1 MDTRTNSQRQLALVA
16 LGIVFGDIGT
26 SPLYAFRTALAV
38 TPGPATPADILG
50 ILSLIVWALILVVC
64 VKYVSVV
71 LNADNRGEGGVL
83 ALSTLVLTGLVGRGR
98 FALGVMGMLGAALFF
113 ADGALTPAISVLS
126 AVEGLTVGN
135 KGAQIVVLPLTLV
148 ILLVLFRIQ
157 SGGTSRVGRMFG
169 PVMLVWFSTL
179 ALTGIYHIVQE
190 PRVLLAL
197 SPTYALAFTAHH
209 AEISLIV
216 IGAVFLAVTGAE
228 AVFADLGHF
237 GKTPIRMAWYAVVFP
252 SLVSNYLGQG
262 ALVLADPA
270 AAKNPFF
277 LLTPEWALPAL
288 VLLATAATVI
298 ASQAT
303 ISGVFSVVHQA
314 VRLSYVPRLEVRHS
328 SAQTFGQ
335 VYVPVAN
342 VLLCVATVLLVLT
355 FGSSEALAGA
365 YGIAVAGTML
375 ITGLMMLILL
385 LRSDWPARQA
395 LVALMLVIL
404 CVEVLFWVANML
416 KFADGGWVPLAMA
429 AALFLLMNTWINGR
443 VLIAR
448 QIARERRSIKDLKE
462 RLTGAKLPVR
472 VPGTAVFMAST
483 LDGVPRAL
491 WHNLVY
497 NHVLHERIILLTI
510 ITEETPRVLSS
521 QRVQIDD
528 VMPGI
533 IRIVART
540 GFMETPDV
548 TEILREANRRGV
560 RYDPAETTFF
570 VGTESVFYG
579 RSPLR
584 TWEKRL
590 FAFLMRNAR
599 RAASFYGVPEHRLVE
614 LGTRLG
620 V

>member
-1 MDTRTNSQRQLALVA
+1 
-16 LGIVFGDIGT
+16 
-26 SPLYAFRTALAV
+26 
-38 TPGPATPADILG
+38 
-50 ILSLIVWALILVVC
+50 VC

-98 FALGVMGMLGAALFF
+98 FAVGILGMLGAALFF

-135 KGAQIVVLPLTLV
+135 EGAQVVVLPLTLV
-148 ILLVLFRIQ
+148 ILLVVFRIQ
-157 SGGTSRVGRMFG
+157 HRGTSRVGRLFG
-169 PVMLVWFSTL
+169 PVMLAWFSTL
-179 ALTGIYHIVQE
+179 ALTGLYHIAQE

-197 SPTYALAFTAHH
+197 SPTYALGFTAHH

-237 GKTPIRMAWYAVVFP
+237 GKSPIRMAWYGVVFP
-252 SLVSNYLGQG
+252 SLVINYLGQG

-270 AAKNPFF
+270 AARNPFF
-277 LLTPEWALPAL
+277 LLTPDWALPAL

-342 VLLCVATVLLVLT
+342 VLLCVATVLLVLS

-375 ITGLMMLILL
+375 ITGLMMFIFL
-385 LRSDWPARQA
+385 LRSDWPARRA
-395 LVALMLVIL
+395 FVALMLVIL
-404 CVEVLFWVANML
+404 CVELLFWVANML
-416 KFADGGWVPLAMA
+416 KLAGGGWVPLAMA

-443 VLIAR
+443 VLVAR

-462 RLTGAKLPVR
+462 RLTGAERPVR
-472 VPGTAVFMAST
+472 VPGTAVFMASHS
-483 LDGVPRAL
+483 DGIPRAL
-491 WHNLVY
+491 WHNLAY

-510 ITEETPRVLSS
+510 VTEEAPRVLSS
-521 QRVQIDD
+521 QRVQIDE